1 MMFGDGGQY
10 MRHSFEDALRQQIM
24 DFEREYRDISEIVK
38 KESSKRVISVLLEK

>member
-1 MMFGDGGQY
+1 

-38 KESSKRVISVLLEK
+38 KENVMKSFSVLLEN

>member
-1 MMFGDGGQY
+1 MFGDGGQY

-38 KESSKRVISVLLEK
+38 KENVMKSFSVLLEN

>member
-1 MMFGDGGQY
+1 MFGDGGQY

-38 KESSKRVISVLLEK
+38 KESVMKSFSVLLEN

>member
-1 MMFGDGGQY
+1 MMFGVGGQY

-24 DFEREYRDISEIVK
+24 DFEREYSDISEIVK

>member
-1 MMFGDGGQY
+1 MFGDGGHY

-38 KESSKRVISVLLEK
+38 KDSVKKSFSVLLEN